1 MCFEG
6 NSFQRIFIL
15 LNFSTIL
22 FARQFL
28 CRVTQLAKQCTS
40 IVVTVVMAHLMIV
53 EDRNSIIKVEIY
65 FYYFLLSQY
74 TFM

>member
-6 NSFQRIFIL
+6 KSFQHIFIL
-15 LNFSTIL
+15 LNFSIIL
-22 FARQFL
+22 FARQVL
-28 CRVTQLAKQCTS
+28 CRVTQLAKLCTL
-40 IVVTVVMAHLMIV
+40 IVVTVVIAHLMIV

-74 TFM
+74 TFV